1 MKVAIIGGGGRMG
14 SWFALHFSSRGTT
27 TVLSDLNIDKAR
39 SVASRTGAE
48 TAESSISAVADADLA
63 LICVPID
70 DTPGVIHEIAPH
82 MKSGAVLA
90 ELSSVKAQTVKALRE
105 VASLGVQPLSLHP
118 MFGPAATSLKKK
130 TIVVVQVLDGNM
142 EADITSSLF
151 EEAEIVISEQEEHD
165 RVMAA
170 LLSLTYFLNIAF
182 AKVISE
188 EDLTSM
194 KRMAGT
200 TFTVQL
206 TIAEAVISEDPV
218 LVASLLRENTFTEY
232 YLNRFATEAGKISE
246 LVKCNSKGLLDL
258 YNFVRARFS
267 QDPDYALADERRNRA
282 FEALKE

>member
-1 MKVAIIGGGGRMG
+1 MKVAIIGGAGRMG
-14 SWFALHFSSRGTT
+14 SWFALHFSSRGIP

-39 SVASRTGAE
+39 SVASRIGAE
-48 TAESSISAVADADLA
+48 TAESSIRAVADADLA

-70 DTPGVIHEIAPH
+70 DIPGVIHEIASH
-82 MKSGAVLA
+82 LKKGAVLA
-90 ELSSVKAQTVKALRE
+90 EISSVKARAVKALRD
-105 VASLGVQPLSLHP
+105 VASLGVQPLSFHP
-118 MFGPAATSLKKK
+118 MFGPAAPSLKNK
-130 TIVVVQVLDGNM
+130 TIIVVQVLDGNV
-142 EADITSSLF
+142 EADIASSLF

-206 TIAEAVISEDPV
+206 TNAEAVISEDPV
-218 LVASLLRENTFTEY
+218 LVASLLRENTYTKY
-232 YLNRFATEAGKISE
+232 YLNRFATEAGKIIE
-246 LVKCNSKGLLDL
+246 LVKGNSKGLLDL

-267 QDPDYALADERRNRA
+267 QDPDYARADERRNRA
-282 FEALKE
+282 FEALTE